1 VPLVSLPTPFGVTAT
16 PTTTL
21 VTSSAGGGIEE
32 FPVPTPLSNPG
43 YLAVTPCNTY
53 FTESEKIGRLKTS
66 AEEPVQNLQSVVN
79 SLVSGSGLN
88 SGQGNSLNSK
98 LNAALSAFDRQNSLA
113 ASNVLGAFIYET
125 TALVR
130 GSVLSPQQ
138 GDLLIT
144 PATAIIKGCA
154 LID

>member
-1 VPLVSLPTPFGVTAT
+1 
-16 PTTTL
+16 
-21 VTSSAGGGIEE
+21 
-32 FPVPTPLSNPG
+32 
-43 YLAVTPCNTY
+43 VTPCNTY

-88 SGQGNSLNSK
+88 QGQGNSLNSK

-113 ASNVLGAFIYET
+113 ASNVLGAFIDEAM
-125 TALVR
+125 ALVR
-130 GSVLSPQQ
+130 GSVLSSQQ

-144 PATAIIKGCA
+144 PAIAIIKGW
-154 LID
+154 LIDARSRGLGHGRFMVVTGIRIPRETPEAPPTPRARSRSPR